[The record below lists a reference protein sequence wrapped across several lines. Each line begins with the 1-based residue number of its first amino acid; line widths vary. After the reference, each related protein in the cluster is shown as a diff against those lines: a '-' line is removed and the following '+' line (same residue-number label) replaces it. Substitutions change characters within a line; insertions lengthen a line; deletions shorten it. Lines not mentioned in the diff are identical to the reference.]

1 VSTRNVVVGAVI
13 RLQRRHRLIAVAEA
27 TAVLYGVAHIAS
39 AHVTYATKEAVV
51 VRDPMR
57 GFESHPVRTGGEHHV
72 RWFYVLL
79 LVVIA
84 IAAIA
89 GIASTM
95 AMGQPQVAFVIGLV
109 AVAFFSRI
117 GC

>member
-1 VSTRNVVVGAVI
+1 M
-13 RLQRRHRLIAVAEA
+13 
-27 TAVLYGVAHIAS
+27 
-39 AHVTYATKEAVV
+39 
-51 VRDPMR
+51 VRDPMTR
-57 GFESHPVRTGGEHHV
+57 LESHPVRTGGTAQV

-89 GIASTM
+89 GIVSTM
-95 AMGQPQVAFVIGLV
+95 AMGQTQVAFIIGLV

>member
-1 VSTRNVVVGAVI
+1 MFGRRNSDLELKSHHMRQPGAI
-13 RLQRRHRLIAVAEA
+13 
-27 TAVLYGVAHIAS
+27 
-39 AHVTYATKEAVV
+39 
-51 VRDPMR
+51 
-57 GFESHPVRTGGEHHV
+57 HV
-72 RWFYVLL
+72 RWYMVLL

-89 GIASTM
+89 GIVSTM
-95 AMGQPQVAFVIGLV
+95 AMGQPQVAFIIGLV

>member
-1 VSTRNVVVGAVI
+1 M
-13 RLQRRHRLIAVAEA
+13 
-27 TAVLYGVAHIAS
+27 
-39 AHVTYATKEAVV
+39 YAIEEAVV
-51 VRDPMR
+51 VRDPLT
-57 GFESHPVRTGGEHHV
+57 GWESHAVRADSHHHV

-84 IAAIA
+84 IAAMA
-89 GIASTM
+89 GIVSTM
-95 AMGQPQVAFVIGLV
+95 AMGQPQVAFIIGLV

>member
-1 VSTRNVVVGAVI
+1 M
-13 RLQRRHRLIAVAEA
+13 L
-27 TAVLYGVAHIAS
+27 
-39 AHVTYATKEAVV
+39 ATKEAVV
-51 VRDPMR
+51 VRDPMT
-57 GFESHPVRTGGEHHV
+57 GLESHPVRADAHHHV

-89 GIASTM
+89 GIVSTM
-95 AMGQPQVAFVIGLV
+95 AIGQTQVAFVIGLV